1 MLHRPRAGVPPG
13 QPRKGQGG
21 EGARRSGLPAPSRPG
36 RGTGQLYCASPGRLH
51 TAPAAL
57 PSAQVMLGPGEP
69 PVPAEAGGPQPLT
82 LLGCGERSAS
92 GGSPPRT
99 ADRQGGEQRGPGGV
113 MALAATRPPAGPTL
127 LVRSISGS
135 PLSASPSSPSK
146 AERRGQAAA
155 ATRGRPPGEPGSGAN
170 IQAGTGDPPGTG
182 DLLRSAAAIFPSLPG
197 SPPRHRPRA
206 RQGGA
211 RQSPAAQRPYLH
223 VAMAA
228 AGGVMVIHERPRP
241 LEKSEANGRSTASSA
256 CFLHIHTHNRARSTC
271 PGPAVQ

>member
-1 MLHRPRAGVPPG
+1 
-13 QPRKGQGG
+13 
-21 EGARRSGLPAPSRPG
+21 
-36 RGTGQLYCASPGRLH
+36 
-51 TAPAAL
+51 
-57 PSAQVMLGPGEP
+57 
-69 PVPAEAGGPQPLT
+69 
-82 LLGCGERSAS
+82 
-92 GGSPPRT
+92 
-99 ADRQGGEQRGPGGV
+99 
-113 MALAATRPPAGPTL
+113 MALAAARPPAGPTL

-146 AERRGQAAA
+146 AARRGQAAA

-211 RQSPAAQRPYLH
+211 RQSPAAQRLILH

-228 AGGVMVIHERPRP
+228 VGGVVVIHEAATPPR
-241 LEKSEANGRSTASSA
+241 SARSQWEQHCQLGLFST
-256 CFLHIHTHNRARSTC
+256 HTHTHNPALSTC
-271 PGPAVQ
+271 EGLAVQ